1 MLNPNNIKYLKCL
14 INIITKIPYNDL
26 NNLIAINNEILVN
39 KKNHKNSRIDIL
51 LKVNE
56 HFIIIEMNKNF
67 YHGIINKNYNY
78 LYKIGSLLYEKGED
92 FYNDKKLI
100 LINFD
105 NYDYFKKNELIY
117 KCQIKNKN
125 SQIDNRNLEIYHINL
140 KYLNK
145 YCYNKDI
152 KDLTL
157 LERYLLML
165 VVIDSEKRK
174 EIQGRDEILE
184 KVNKTIEEFNEER
197 FRNIFDDIDERMY
210 DEWEKEYRY
219 KQGVKYGKRQ
229 GRKEGILEANSNIAI
244 NLYKNKIPIDIITNS
259 TGITKQELMKLIN

>member
-1 MLNPNNIKYLKCL
+1 
-14 INIITKIPYNDL
+14 
-26 NNLIAINNEILVN
+26 
-39 KKNHKNSRIDIL
+39 
-51 LKVNE
+51 
-56 HFIIIEMNKNF
+56 MNKNF
-67 YHGIINKNYNY
+67 YHGLINKSYHY
-78 LYKIGSLLYEKGED
+78 LYKVGISLYKRRQN
-92 FYNDKKLI
+92 YRKDKKLI

-105 NYDYFKKNELIY
+105 NYDYFKNNKLIY
-117 KCQIKNKN
+117 KSQMKNQN
-125 SQIDNRNLEIYHINL
+125 YQIDNRNLEIYHINL

-157 LERYLLML
+157 IVRYLLML
-165 VVIDSEKRK
+165 LVIDSEKRK

-229 GRKEGILEANSNIAI
+229 GRKEANSNIAI

>member
-1 MLNPNNIKYLKCL
+1 
-14 INIITKIPYNDL
+14 
-26 NNLIAINNEILVN
+26 
-39 KKNHKNSRIDIL
+39 
-51 LKVNE
+51 
-56 HFIIIEMNKNF
+56 
-67 YHGIINKNYNY
+67 
-78 LYKIGSLLYEKGED
+78 
-92 FYNDKKLI
+92 
-100 LINFD
+100 
-105 NYDYFKKNELIY
+105 
-117 KCQIKNKN
+117 
-125 SQIDNRNLEIYHINL
+125 
-140 KYLNK
+140 
-145 YCYNKDI
+145 
-152 KDLTL
+152 
-157 LERYLLML
+157 ML

-229 GRKEGILEANSNIAI
+229 GRKEANSNIAI